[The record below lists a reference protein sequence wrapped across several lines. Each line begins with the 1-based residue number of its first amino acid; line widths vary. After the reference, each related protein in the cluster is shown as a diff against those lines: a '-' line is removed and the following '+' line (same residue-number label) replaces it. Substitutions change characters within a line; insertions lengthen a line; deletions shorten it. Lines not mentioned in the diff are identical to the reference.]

1 MGKYRSLPY
10 YGGKRGYGLAEWIA
24 EHLPADDDIAY
35 IEPFAGMAGV
45 LLARPAVKIEIL
57 NDLNGRVV
65 NWWRAVRDEP
75 DAFGWLVENTPF
87 SRAEFEWA
95 CASLDDES
103 LTPLRRALAFH
114 IAVDQGIMSSDGAR
128 SWRRCLSGNK
138 GSRPRFDRAGI
149 TRLADR
155 LRSVQLESVDALDL
169 LKRTADYEACAV
181 YADPPYP
188 TADTSVY
195 AVDRVDI
202 DALAAAFQAQRGAV
216 AVSGYGSEWDCLGWH
231 KTTKA
236 ALRRNI
242 KAGSSDP
249 RTGDPMAQRQG
260 GGNEAAAA
268 IISERERRGGQK

>member
-24 EHLPADDDIAY
+24 GHLPVDDNIAY

-114 IAVDQGIMSSDGAR
+114 VAVHQSMMHGDGAQSLAAVPVGQQR
-128 SWRRCLSGNK
+128 LATLG
-138 GSRPRFDRAGI
+138 RFDRAGI

-188 TADTSVY
+188 TADTSAY

-216 AVSGYGSEWDCLGWH
+216 AVSGYGSEWDVLGWR
-231 KTTKA
+231 KVTKPAVRRNFVVSGKGGSPRTETLWLNDKA
-236 ALRRNI
+236 AAT
-242 KAGSSDP
+242 KP
-249 RTGDPMAQRQG
+249 RLL
-260 GGNEAAAA
+260 
-268 IISERERRGGQK
+268 

>member
-1 MGKYRSLPY
+1 MGKCRSLPY

-24 EHLPADDDIAY
+24 GYLPVDDDIAY

-75 DAFGWLVENTPF
+75 DEFGWLVENTPF

-95 CASLDDES
+95 IASLDDKW

-114 IAVDQGIMSSDGAR
+114 IAVHQSIMHGDG
-128 SWRRCLSGNK
+128 SPGFRRCLTAAV
-138 GSRPRFDRAGI
+138 GSMGRFDRADI

-155 LRSVQLESVDALDL
+155 LRTVQLESVDALDL
-169 LKRTADYEACAV
+169 LWRTAGNEGCAV

-188 TADTSVY
+188 TADTSAY

-202 DALAAAFQAQRGAV
+202 DALAAALQAQSGAV

-231 KTTKA
+231 KETKP
-236 ALRRNI
+236 ALRRNVAPGPG
-242 KAGSSDP
+242 KTGDP
-249 RTGDPMAQRQG
+249 RTETLWLNDK
-260 GGNEAAAA
+260 AAAMKP
-268 IISERERRGGQK
+268 RLL

>member
-10 YGGKRGYGLAEWIA
+10 FGGKRGYGLAEWIA
-24 EHLPADDDIAY
+24 EYLPVDDNIAY

-95 CASLDDES
+95 TASLDDES

-114 IAVDQGIMSSDGAR
+114 VAVHQSLMHGDG
-128 SWRRCLSGNK
+128 SPGFRRCITTAV
-138 GSRPRFDRAGI
+138 GSMGRFYRADI

-155 LRSVQLESVDALDL
+155 LRGVQLESVDALDL
-169 LKRTADYEACAV
+169 LSRTADHEDCAV

-188 TADTSVY
+188 TADTSAY

-231 KTTKA
+231 KVTKQ
-236 ALRRNI
+236 ALRRNVLQFS
-242 KAGSSDP
+242 KVKGEGKGGGSP
-249 RTGDPMAQRQG
+249 RTETLWLNDK
-260 GGNEAAAA
+260 AAAMKP
-268 IISERERRGGQK
+268 RLL